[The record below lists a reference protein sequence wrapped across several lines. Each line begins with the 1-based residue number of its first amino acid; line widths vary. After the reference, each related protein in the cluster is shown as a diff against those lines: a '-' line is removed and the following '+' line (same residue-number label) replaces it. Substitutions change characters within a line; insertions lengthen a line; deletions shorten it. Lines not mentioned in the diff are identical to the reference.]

1 MVKSNTSIAR
11 NHGKEK
17 FACCEKEFNMVKS
30 MTGFGRGE
38 FADEKRSIVAEVKS
52 VNHRYSDITVKM
64 PRRYSFAEETIK
76 SLVKNV
82 APRGKIDVSIQVTN
96 ADADETNL
104 ALNLDLAKLYYE
116 KLSELKKGIDGIPGE
131 ADLRMIALM
140 PDVLKA
146 APEVE
151 DEEAITKAL
160 SAAVNNALEN
170 FDKMRSIEGAKLAED
185 ILHRNTIISETRD
198 EIEKY
203 APQVK
208 VLYMQ
213 KLKDRIED
221 LLGKEAQIPE
231 ERILTEAAVFADK
244 SDITEELVRLK
255 SHCAQLISIINGSG
269 ESIGKKLDFLVQEMN
284 RESNTIGSK
293 ANDINITNNVL
304 VLKSEIEKIREQ
316 VQNLE

>member
-1 MVKSNTSIAR
+1 
-11 NHGKEK
+11 
-17 FACCEKEFNMVKS
+17 MVKS

-38 FADEKRSIVAEVKS
+38 YLDDKRSITCEIKS

-64 PRRYSFAEETIK
+64 PHRYAFAEETIK
-76 SLVKNV
+76 ALVKKV
-82 APRGKIDVSIQVTN
+82 APRGKIDVGIQVTN
-96 ADADETNL
+96 ANADETNL

-116 KLSELKKGIDGIPGE
+116 KLGELKNSLEGIPGE

-146 APEVE
+146 VPEVE
-151 DEEAITKAL
+151 DEDAILKAL
-160 SAAVNNALEN
+160 STAVNNALEN
-170 FDKMRSIEGAKLAED
+170 FDNMRKIEGAKLAED
-185 ILHRNTIISETRD
+185 ILNRNQTISKVRD
-198 EIEKY
+198 EIEVY

-213 KLKDRIED
+213 KLKDRIAD
-221 LLGKEAQIPE
+221 LLGKEAQVPE

-255 SHCAQLISIINGSG
+255 SHCAQLIDIVNNST

-304 VLKSEIEKIREQ
+304 ILKAEIEKIREQ

>member
-1 MVKSNTSIAR
+1 
-11 NHGKEK
+11 
-17 FACCEKEFNMVKS
+17 MVKS

-38 FADEKRSIVAEVKS
+38 YSDEKRSIVCEIKS

-64 PRRYSFAEETIK
+64 PRRYQFAEEAIK
-76 SLVKNV
+76 ALVKKV
-82 APRGKIDVSIQVTN
+82 APRGKIDVGIQVTN
-96 ADADETNL
+96 VDADETNL
-104 ALNLDLAKLYYE
+104 TLNTELAKLYKE
-116 KLSELKKGIDGIPGE
+116 KLSELKASLGDIPGE
-131 ADLRMIALM
+131 PDFRMIALM
-140 PDVLKA
+140 PEVLKA

-151 DEEAITKAL
+151 DEEAILKAL
-160 SAAVNNALEN
+160 SAATSKALEN
-170 FDKMRSIEGAKLAED
+170 FDKMRAVEGAKLAED
-185 ILHRNTIISETRD
+185 LLKHNDVIMKTRD
-198 EIEKY
+198 EIEVY

-213 KLKDRIED
+213 KLKDRIAD

-255 SHCAQLISIINGSG
+255 SHCLQLISILSNAN

-304 VLKSEIEKIREQ
+304 ILKAEVEKIREQ

>member
-1 MVKSNTSIAR
+1 
-11 NHGKEK
+11 
-17 FACCEKEFNMVKS
+17 MVKS

-38 FADEKRSIVAEVKS
+38 YSDEKRSIACEIKS
-52 VNHRYSDITVKM
+52 VNHRYSDINVKM
-64 PRRYSFAEETIK
+64 PHRYAFAEETIK
-76 SLVKNV
+76 SLVKKV
-82 APRGKIDVSIQVTN
+82 APRGKIDVGIQVVN
-96 ADADETNL
+96 ATADETNL
-104 ALNLDLAKLYYE
+104 SLNLDLAKLYYE
-116 KLSELKKGIDGIPGE
+116 KLGDLKQGLEGIPGE

-151 DEEAITKAL
+151 DEEVILKAL
-160 SAAVNNALEN
+160 TAAVSDALEK
-170 FDKMRSIEGAKLAED
+170 FDKMRSVEGAKLAED
-185 ILHRNTIISETRD
+185 ILNRNQTINNVRNQ
-198 EIEKY
+198 IEVY

-213 KLKDRIED
+213 KLRDRIAD

-255 SHCAQLISIINGSG
+255 SHCSQLIDIIENSK
-269 ESIGKKLDFLVQEMN
+269 EPIGKKLDFLVQEMN

-304 VLKSEIEKIREQ
+304 ILKAEIEKIREQ